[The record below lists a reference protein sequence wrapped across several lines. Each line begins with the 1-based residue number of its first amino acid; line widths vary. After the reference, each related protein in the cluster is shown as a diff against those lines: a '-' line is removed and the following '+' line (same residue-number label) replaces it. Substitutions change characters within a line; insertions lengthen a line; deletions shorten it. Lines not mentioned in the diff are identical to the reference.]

1 MGEGSELR
9 EEPTQPRVADDGTV
23 ADETRDAAAKVPGG
37 AGTSFSPPSTREDE
51 RYVDEGRLGFGAM
64 GAVHLCHDRVVGRR
78 VARKAMHP
86 AQRTDASLRRRFEHE
101 ARIQGQLEHPAIVPV
116 YDVVVGADGVEYF
129 TMRRVEGR
137 SLRQILKLLREEVP
151 AARQR
156 YGIRRLL
163 AAFATVCLA
172 IAFAHKRGIV
182 HRDIKPSNIMLGDYG
197 EVYVLDWGI
206 ARVLG
211 EDGSGERRVS
221 SIILPSADDDDSS
234 GTEVG
239 DLIGTMGY
247 MAPEQA
253 RGLPAGPPA
262 DVYALAATLFEILTL
277 ERLHSQDP
285 LETMKELRR
294 GVEARPSR
302 RAPEQR
308 VAPELEDLCVRATSR
323 DPDARPDAQA
333 MHDSIQEFLDGERDQ
348 ERRAQ
353 LAAQHVEV
361 AREELARVFAG
372 GAEAGSARERAL
384 EAIHRAHALDAG
396 NEEAAKALQ
405 ALIRAPM
412 DVSGQVDAALA
423 STTIASRRVAMRT
436 GPLLLAVWLLG
447 TASVALLGVRSWPLL
462 ALEMV
467 LVVIGGSLM
476 VLNAHAERPFAV
488 WAFLALANGMGV
500 GVAAAFTWFVV
511 APGILT
517 FIAVSYALVNRPTA
531 WYREHQPVM
540 RHIRAATLLFG
551 PLGVVAVVV
560 LEALEIIPRS
570 IVFRDGN
577 IVMIPRVV
585 DYPETRT
592 LLFLA
597 IVNVALIVGP
607 ALLVLRHRD
616 SLFAMERRVFDL
628 AARLRELV
636 PAEARRAA
644 PSITPLESDAERRL

>member
-1 MGEGSELR
+1 MSTKGGSASAR
-9 EEPTQPRVADDGTV
+9 WARSTSVTTASSGVASPARRCTRRSAPTR
-23 ADETRDAAAKVPGG
+23 RS
-37 AGTSFSPPSTREDE
+37 AG
-51 RYVDEGRLGFGAM
+51 
-64 GAVHLCHDRVVGRR
+64 
-78 VARKAMHP
+78 
-86 AQRTDASLRRRFEHE
+86 RFEHE

-116 YDVVVGADGVEYF
+116 YDVVVGSDGVEYF

-137 SLRQILKLLREEVP
+137 SLRQILKLLREGVP
-151 AARQR
+151 QARQR

-163 AAFATVCLA
+163 SAFATVCLA

-211 EDGSGERRVS
+211 EDESGDRRVS
-221 SIILPSADDDDSS
+221 SIVLPSADDDVS

-239 DLIGTMGY
+239 DLIGTIGY

-253 RGLPAGPPA
+253 RGLPAGPVA

-323 DPDARPDAQA
+323 DPAARPDAQS

-372 GAEAGSARERAL
+372 GAEAGRARERAL
-384 EAIHRAHALDAG
+384 EAIHRAHALDGG
-396 NEEAAKALQ
+396 NEEAARALQ
-405 ALIRAPM
+405 ALVRAPI
-412 DVSGQVDAALA
+412 DVRGQVDAALA
-423 STTIASRRVAMRT
+423 STTIASRRIAMRT
-436 GPLLLAVWLLG
+436 GPLLLVVWLLG
-447 TASVALLGVRSWPLL
+447 TASVALLGVRNWPLL
-462 ALEMV
+462 LLEMV
-467 LVVIGGSLM
+467 FVVIGGSLM
-476 VLNAHAERPFAV
+476 ILNARTERALAV
-488 WAFLALANGMGV
+488 WAFLALSNGMAV

-511 APGILT
+511 APGLLT

-540 RHIRAATLLFG
+540 RHIRAATLVLG
-551 PLGVVAVVV
+551 PLGVVVVIL
-560 LEALEIIPRS
+560 LEALGVIPPS
-570 IVFRDGN
+570 IAFRDGN

-597 IVNVALIVGP
+597 IVNIALIVGP

-644 PSITPLESDAERRL
+644 PSITPVESEADRRP